1 MSGTKRGER
10 STGGSRP
17 RQRPAAEREEDAF
30 QELLGERKAPA
41 DGRGTPMNIIRRPL
55 ELPPMEP
62 IKDSGGG

>member
-17 RQRPAAEREEDAF
+17 PVTPVRAEEEAWK
-30 QELLGERKAPA
+30 ELLAERKAPS

-55 ELPPMEP
+55 ELPAMER
-62 IKDSGGG
+62 IKDG